1 MNALAENLAGVDLPP
16 TLAAAL
22 APLDG
27 DGAGEDPRHG
37 ERFFMLRQ
45 EVEKRAE
52 VRMDEVRR
60 LALEILAQEGKDL
73 RAACYLLWPLALG
86 EGAAG
91 LGNALVLLQAL
102 IEQYGDGLHPSKPGL
117 RAAALRWLQGN
128 RPRHAIEQA
137 FADKAMDAALL
148 ARIRAAVEGIRTA
161 AIEGIAEELDWLLKP
176 LEAAEARCAPAEEPS
191 GSPAAE
197 EENAGESVPKEARP
211 SGPAPAT
218 APAGIESETDFM
230 RQARA
235 MLAWLEEQG
244 EAARALGLRR
254 SLRWSGLT
262 EPPAEQGRTRLP
274 APRAEARRGL
284 EAAAQQGQHEEVL
297 RLGEGLFMDQGG
309 HLWLELQWLEYEAA
323 RALGRQPVAALI
335 AAETAALLQRLPGL
349 AALSFEDGTPFAGP
363 RMQAWL
369 EELQPT
375 SEAASGAGQ
384 GQPSEALAALRD
396 EARQKA
402 AEAGLPAAL
411 ELLQQAPARDAAE
424 RLQLRLWMAALC
436 LQQNRADLAAP
447 LLEEPGVE
455 PAELGAWQPGLGFEL
470 ARLRRQVAQAQAAAA
485 KGAAAEEWR
494 RRAEA
499 AWRDMCRLDAA
510 KAAQAV

>member
-1 MNALAENLAGVDLPP
+1 MNAQAEHLTAVDLPP
-16 TLAAAL
+16 ALVAAL
-22 APLDG
+22 APVGSDG
-27 DGAGEDPRHG
+27 VGEDPRHG
-37 ERFFMLRQ
+37 ERFFLLRQ

-52 VRMDEVRR
+52 VKMDEVRR

-91 LGNALVLLQAL
+91 LGNALALLQAL
-102 IEQYGDGLHPSKPGL
+102 IEQYGDALHPRKPGL

-137 FADKAMDAALL
+137 FADKATDATLL
-148 ARIRAAVEGIRTA
+148 ARIRAAVEGIRAA
-161 AIEGIAEELDWLLKP
+161 AIDGIAEELDWLLKP
-176 LEAAEARCAPAEEPS
+176 LEAAEARCAPAEEAPEPAAS
-191 GSPAAE
+191 GEGATEESSPKDESPA
-197 EENAGESVPKEARP
+197 RP
-211 SGPAPAT
+211 ASAAAPAS
-218 APAGIESETDFM
+218 IESEADFM
-230 RQARA
+230 RQARG

-309 HLWLELQWLEYEAA
+309 HLWLELQWLEHEAA
-323 RALGRQPVAALI
+323 RALGRQPLAALI

-363 RMQAWL
+363 GMQAWL

-375 SEAASGAGQ
+375 SEPASGAAQ
-384 GQPSEALAALRD
+384 GQCSEALAALRD

-436 LQQNRADLAAP
+436 LQQKRADLAAP

-455 PAELGAWQPGLGFEL
+455 PAELGTWQPGLGFEL

-494 RRAEA
+494 RRAET

-510 KAAQAV
+510 RAAQAV